1 MDNKNVFVAIAL
13 SMSVLLFWGAFFET
27 PKKDNQNLKS
37 NNQIQQ
43 KTEDSITPNT
53 NQAPSINQINVEK
66 KLSREES
73 INRSNRIKIENENIV
88 GSISLEGGV
97 IDDIS
102 FKNHKQ
108 KVDGKK
114 NIEFLNPSQSENGF
128 YVESGWAGIGNNI
141 KVPTKNSKW
150 EVEGNK
156 TLTNKSPVTI
166 KWDNKEGII
175 FKKKIELDEKYL
187 FKISQE
193 IQNNSSKS
201 LELYPYAQITRNKI
215 PDDIQ
220 NFYISHEGF
229 IGVFE
234 DELKE
239 DDYDDIEDNKIVRE
253 ANEGWLGITDKYWMT
268 VLVPEKGKNFKSTF
282 QYNDAF
288 KANYIIN
295 DPIKVNASSNGSNNF
310 RLFVAAKEVNTID
323 TYAETQNINKLG
335 S

>member
-27 PKKDNQNLKS
+27 PKEDNQNLKT
-37 NNQIQQ
+37 NNQAQQ
-43 KTEDSITPNT
+43 KIEGSITPNT
-53 NQAPSINQINVEK
+53 NQSPSINQINVEK
-66 KLSREES
+66 KLSREDS
-73 INRSNRIKIENENIV
+73 INKSNRIKIENENII
-88 GSISLEGGV
+88 GSISLQGAL
-97 IDDIS
+97 IDDVS
-102 FKNHKQ
+102 FKKHKQ
-108 KVDGKK
+108 KVKGKK

-128 YVESGWAGIGNNI
+128 FVESGWAGIGNKI

-150 EVEGNK
+150 EIEGNK
-156 TLTNKSPVTI
+156 TLTNKSPITI

-193 IQNNSSKS
+193 IQNNSSKN

-229 IGVFE
+229 IGVFD

-253 ANEGWLGITDKYWMT
+253 SKEGWLGITDKY
-268 VLVPEKGKNFKSTF
+268 
-282 QYNDAF
+282 
-288 KANYIIN
+288 
-295 DPIKVNASSNGSNNF
+295 
-310 RLFVAAKEVNTID
+310 
-323 TYAETQNINKLG
+323 
-335 S
+335 